1 MEFAEFDESKQR
13 HCIDTWFIGQFELS
27 RLGSDHPQR
36 DLQSLVL
43 RVFDG
48 HSAVR

>member
-1 MEFAEFDESKQR
+1 
-13 HCIDTWFIGQFELS
+13 LS
-27 RLGSDHPQR
+27 RICSDHPER

>member
-13 HCIDTWFIGQFELS
+13 YCVDSRFIDQFELS
-27 RLGSDHPQR
+27 RLGSDHPER
-36 DLQSLVL
+36 DLQSLVR